1 MADVLELKAAV
12 RERVGKGAARAIRRD
27 GRVPGVIYG
36 DKQAPESITLD
47 YRELEMQH
55 QTGSFLSTVY
65 NVSVDGAKKQVIPK
79 DIQLDPVR
87 DTILHVDF
95 LRLAKGAEVTVE
107 VTVSFLNDDECPGLK
122 RGGSLNVVRHT
133 VEVTCPATSIP
144 EEFTIDLTGLDIGDS
159 VHISDVKLPDN
170 VTPTITDRDFTIA
183 TIAGAIAEE
192 EPEEDEADGEGA
204 ADDSFSIPDMLATHP
219 STPDRSR
226 MVRELAAPGGEAG
239 LDETQWQALR
249 SICDSRKGRN

>member
-36 DKQAPESITLD
+36 NKQAPESITLD
-47 YRELEMQH
+47 YRELEKQH
-55 QTGSFLSTVY
+55 QTGSFLATVY

-107 VTVSFLNDDECPGLK
+107 VSVSFLNDEECPGLK
-122 RGGSLNVVRHT
+122 RGGSLNIVRHT
-133 VEVTCPATSIP
+133 VEVTCPATAIP
-144 EEFTIDLTGLDIGDS
+144 EEFEADLTGLEIGDS
-159 VHISDVKLPDN
+159 IHISDVKLPEN

-192 EPEEDEADGEGA
+192 VPEEEESGELAEGEDAQTDAEGEADGDAEG
-204 ADDSFSIPDMLATHP
+204 
-219 STPDRSR
+219 
-226 MVRELAAPGGEAG
+226 
-239 LDETQWQALR
+239 DEK
-249 SICDSRKGRN
+249 SDG

>member
-12 RERVGKGAARAIRRD
+12 RDRVGKGAARAIRRD

-36 DKQAPESITLD
+36 DKKSPESITLD
-47 YRELEMQH
+47 YLELWMQH

-65 NVSVDGAKKQVIPK
+65 DIDIDGSKSQVIPK
-79 DIQLDPVR
+79 DVQLDPVR
-87 DTILHVDF
+87 DSILHVDF
-95 LRLAKGAEVTVE
+95 LRLAKGATVTVE
-107 VTVSFLNDDECPGLK
+107 VSVHFINEEECPGVK
-122 RGGSLNVVRHT
+122 RGGSVNVVRHT

-144 EEFTIDLTGLDIGDS
+144 EEFLVDLTGLDIGDS

-192 EPEEDEADGEGA
+192 VPEEDEVEGEGEGEGEEGA
-204 ADDSFSIPDMLATHP
+204 AEGEVKDEADGDKDEKADD
-219 STPDRSR
+219 
-226 MVRELAAPGGEAG
+226 
-239 LDETQWQALR
+239 
-249 SICDSRKGRN
+249 